1 MVSNPT
7 ENYDENTTPV
17 PADLLLLTR
26 DSDKKSMRITLL
38 NHLKIDHTDEETF
51 YAKDFLLPTTAP
63 AGALA
68 KAETPTNKVNRQFIP
83 FADGAANNIQFGWWT
98 PSNWDLNA
106 VKIKAQYIWDNPS
119 GLTTEDVYVIIKAV
133 ALRDEYPFETAFGSD
148 VTVVDLWTAQLDI
161 AITALSGEITI
172 GGTPALG
179 CNVIFNVERKD
190 ADTLTGDARLL
201 AVRIL
206 YTKLT
211 VQAT

>member
-1 MVSNPT
+1 MVFGDVVFFAIELIQSYLSDVI
-7 ENYDENTTPV
+7 EN
-17 PADLLLLTR
+17 
-26 DSDKKSMRITLL
+26 
-38 NHLKIDHTDEETF
+38 F
-51 YAKDFLLPTTAP
+51 
-63 AGALA
+63 
-68 KAETPTNKVNRQFIP
+68 
-83 FADGAANNIQFGWWT
+83 
-98 PSNWDLNA
+98 
-106 VKIKAQYIWDNPS
+106 
-119 GLTTEDVYVIIKAV
+119 YVIIKAV